1 MIPKQNQTQQM
12 TEEFKKGD
20 CKAISLINGTVSQ
33 CRNKSNSISN
43 HNKYKWI
50 KFSS

>member
-1 MIPKQNQTQQM
+1 M
-12 TEEFKKGD
+12 TEEIKRGNY
-20 CKAISLINGTVSQ
+20 KAISLINRTVSQ